1 MIQKRISAF
10 GIGWSSRRR
19 IAVAAVVLAGLLAI
33 TLLTALITGPA
44 DRPRSH
50 PSTTSPSRSAAPAAT
65 EPSSGTGSVARPPRI
80 SDPVQFAKAAAQ
92 MLWSY
97 DTRTTSHEQQLTA
110 MRAWMTKEYQYVDWV
125 SVSAQMPTPALW
137 ARMADQGQ
145 YATAVAAEGHYPA
158 AFKQALAED
167 PSAIAQAHIYAV
179 TVTGKQ
185 TIAWAKG
192 GGGAEDRSITLAVQ
206 CRPSKDCTLVAIAPT
221 VAP

>member
-1 MIQKRISAF
+1 MRNPFLTF

-19 IAVAAVVLAGLLAI
+19 IAVAAVVLATLLAI
-33 TLLTALITGPA
+33 TLITAIITGPA
-44 DRPRSH
+44 DRPSSH
-50 PSTTSPSRSAAPAAT
+50 PSPASPSRSAAPVEA
-65 EPSSGTGSVARPPRI
+65 EPSSGTSSVPRI

-97 DTRTTSHEQQLTA
+97 DTRTTGHDQQLAA
-110 MRAWMTKEYQYVDWV
+110 MRTWMTKEYQYVDWV

-145 YATAVAAEGHYPA
+145 YATAAVTEGHYPA

-167 PSAIAQAHIYAV
+167 PSAITKAHIYAV